1 VTVTEVRIVDSNSPL
16 SSDFLTAGTYP
27 YGAAGGQVTMGQPVT
42 IEIDCETSSSY
53 NSGDDLQ
60 FGFDFSFFKVVNTPF
75 ADGIDGAAFYLF
87 VPAALVSTSYSGSMA
102 FRVDGRSKYP
112 TDEVTLSITATSPKI
127 EFTLSFDTY
136 VSSDVDGWISE
147 LEDGISNASRLI
159 RTSIRSIGD
168 DNTVSSAYNQIEQ
181 FGAYVAIQENS
192 DPADEDTFFAPI
204 AAKYYNQNHNNAA
217 PDYSLSNFDFGDG
230 LVPGSNTIDVQI
242 DAGSAGAPTDST
254 ILLARVDEVD
264 NEEYF
269 GDSYEI
275 KTATATPSLVQGTLY
290 KSSFTVTGLVEGESY
305 VAIAVFYGSSELQ
318 SFKSGVQFASVRN
331 ADPCIPEIVS
341 DITDYNNTDTTDC
354 ALVAP
359 LDRVNLALTLDA
371 TAANAVDSTVY
382 NLCLVNNGLSG
393 TLRGHL
399 QRVEASVT
407 IDGRP
412 DIAAEV
418 YTWYR
423 VSTDVWQLPR
433 GGAWT
438 DTSNNVQG
446 FDLTIRTPREAADD
460 LMLITWS
467 FTLEYA
473 SFSNTIVYY
482 QKLEVRDF
490 EDNMGVPTVTDWDLY
505 DSSGNKITGAVACD
519 ANNWELRG
527 VKGNTDND
535 NAAIY
540 IRAFDEES
548 ESYTGNLTQL
558 QQAAEFTVPATWTG
572 ANITVDMDFVGVL
585 NVVPTSFDNLE
596 VALITR
602 KV

>member
-1 VTVTEVRIVDSNSPL
+1 MTVTEVRIVDSNSPL
-16 SSDFLTAGTYP
+16 SSDFLTSGTYP
-27 YGAAGGQVTMGQPVT
+27 YGYAGGQVTMGQPVT
-42 IEIDCETSSSY
+42 VEIDCETGSSY
-53 NSGDDLQ
+53 NSGDDLK
-60 FGFDFSFFKVVNTPF
+60 FGFDFSFFKVDT
-75 ADGIDGAAFYLF
+75 ADFTGGIDDAAFYLF
-87 VPAALVSTSYSGSMA
+87 VPASLVSTSYSESMA
-102 FRVDGRSKYP
+102 FRVDGRQKYP
-112 TDEVTLSITATSPKI
+112 TSDVTVSITATSPKI
-127 EFTLSFDTY
+127 EFTIEFDTY

-147 LEDGISNASRLI
+147 LSDDTTNANRLT
-159 RTSIRSIGD
+159 RTSTKSIGEE
-168 DNTVSSAYNQIEQ
+168 NKVSSAYNQVEQ
-181 FGAYVAIQENS
+181 FGVYAAIQENS
-192 DPADEDTFFAPI
+192 DPEEDTTFHAPI
-204 AAKYYNQNHNNAA
+204 AAKYYDQNHNNST

-254 ILLARVDEVD
+254 LLLARVDTVD
-264 NEEYF
+264 DSEYF
-269 GDSYEI
+269 GDSYEL

-290 KSSFTVTGLVEGESY
+290 ESSFTVTGLVEGESY
-305 VAIAVFYGSSELQ
+305 VAIAVFYGAAELQ
-318 SFKSGVQFASVRN
+318 SFKSGVQFSSVRN

-412 DIAAEV
+412 DIAPDL

-423 VSTDVWQLPR
+423 VSTDVWQLPP

-446 FDLTIRTPREAADD
+446 FDLTIRVPEEAADD
-460 LMLITWS
+460 LVLITWE
-467 FTLEYA
+467 FYLEYA
-473 SFSNTIVYY
+473 SFTNTIVYY

-490 EDNMGVPTVTDWDLY
+490 EDNMGAPTVTDWDLY
-505 DSSGNKITGAVACD
+505 DSSGNKITDAVACN
-519 ANNWELRG
+519 AASWELRG

-540 IRAFDEES
+540 IQAFDEES
-548 ESYTGNLTQL
+548 ESYAGNLTQL

-572 ANITVDMDFVGVL
+572 ANITVDMDFVDEA
-585 NVVPTSFDNLE
+585 PTSFNGLE